1 MEPINLDDVKAYV
14 EKNIDGF
21 HESRLESLKE
31 LKLNTILNRK
41 NPYLY
46 KAKNILIAGDLVKI
60 ILDAHLSSQEE
71 GLFGTFLEGLA
82 VFINQ
87 KVYGGKKSS
96 TTGVDLEFER
106 EGKRYIV
113 TIKSGPNWGN
123 SRQVSKMKDDFLRA
137 KRTLRTSGSG
147 IEAISVNGCCYG
159 KNKNQDKGDY
169 FKYCGQKFWEF
180 VSGNENLYI
189 EIIEPLGHRAKEKN
203 EEFNKEYA
211 KIINLFT
218 SEFSDKFCTD
228 GHINWDN
235 LVKFNSGILTKKKK

>member
-1 MEPINLDDVKAYV
+1 M
-14 EKNIDGF
+14 
-21 HESRLESLKE
+21 
-31 LKLNTILNRK
+31 
-41 NPYLY
+41 
-46 KAKNILIAGDLVKI
+46 
-60 ILDAHLSSQEE
+60 DAHLSSQEE
-71 GLFGTFLEGLA
+71 GLFGNFLEGLA

-113 TIKSGPNWGN
+113 AVKSGPNWGN
-123 SRQVSKMKDDFLRA
+123 SQQISKMKDNFLRA

-159 KNKNQDKGDY
+159 KNTNQDKGDY

-189 EIIEPLGHRAKEKN
+189 EIIDPLGHRAKEKN
-203 EEFNKEYA
+203 QEFIMEYS
-211 KIINLFT
+211 KIVNLFT
-218 SEFSDKFCTD
+218 NEFSRKFCTN
-228 GHINWDN
+228 GYINWDT
-235 LVKFNSGILTKKKK
+235 LVKFNSETLQVRGK